1 MVNKDKNTNNKNS
14 EMNNCNDK
22 SLWMRDC
29 LPLLSKFEKHKWI
42 DHSSLNSFIQKK
54 KNKLMAQLIKINF
67 TQKPMNPVEGNRG
80 ELFEIELVTT
90 FDKADA
96 ILGELSR
103 WIETV

>member
-42 DHSSLNSFIQKK
+42 DHNSLNPFRRRRIS
-54 KNKLMAQLIKINF
+54 
-67 TQKPMNPVEGNRG
+67 
-80 ELFEIELVTT
+80 
-90 FDKADA
+90 
-96 ILGELSR
+96 
-103 WIETV
+103 